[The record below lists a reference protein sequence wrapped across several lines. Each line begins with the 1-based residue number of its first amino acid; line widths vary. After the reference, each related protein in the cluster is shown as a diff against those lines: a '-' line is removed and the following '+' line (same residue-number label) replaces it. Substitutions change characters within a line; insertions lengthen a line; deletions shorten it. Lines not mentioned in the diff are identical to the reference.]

1 MDDTPAD
8 LPPAIDR
15 AAVRRMRFV
24 AHVLDESVR
33 IPGTSFR
40 VGLDPILGLLPVVGD
55 VASGCLSLYI
65 VLESA
70 RLGVST
76 RTLVRMFANIALDVV
91 AGSVPLVG
99 DLFDAAWRANTR
111 NVALALADLGLD
123 GGD

>member
-8 LPPAIDR
+8 LSPAVAR
-15 AAVRRMRFV
+15 PAVRRMRFV

-70 RLGVST
+70 RLGVSN
-76 RTLVRMFANIALDVV
+76 RTLVRMLANIALDVV